1 MKAVEISK
9 TGGAEVLKVKDISL
23 DKPGPDEVTIEQKAI
38 GLNYIDTYHRSG
50 LYPIKLPSGLGLEG
64 AGVITEVGEN
74 IKEFKVGDKIS
85 YAGIPLGSYSTHRN
99 YPTKNLIKVPDSI
112 DLEVAATLMTK
123 GLTTFYLL
131 HKTYPVKSGQKILFH
146 AAAGG
151 VGQIFGQWAKS
162 LGCTVIGTVG
172 SDEKIDIAK
181 KNGYDHVINYNKED
195 FAKKV
200 LEITNGKGVPV
211 VYDGVGKDT
220 LNGSIECLAIRGMM
234 VSFGNA
240 SGPLSDI
247 NVPKMLQP
255 KGLYLVRPAMQQ
267 YLSTKE
273 ELDEA
278 SKIMFEKISSGKVK
292 INIFKKYNLDQVV
305 QAHTDLENRK
315 ILGPAVIIPW
325 FYSTS
330 TSISDMCNFSAL
342 VEVWISLIKNII
354 EIIIDKQ
361 QDPKI
366 NLAIK
371 TSFK

>member
-1 MKAVEISK
+1 MKAVKINK
-9 TGGAEVLKVKDISL
+9 NGGPEVLELKDITL
-23 DKPGPDEVTIEQKAI
+23 TKPGNEEVLIEHAAI

-50 LYPIKLPSGLGLEG
+50 LYPLALPSGLGMEASG
-64 AGVITEVGEN
+64 I
-74 IKEFKVGDKIS
+74 IKEIGSNVSGFSVGDKVA
-85 YAGIPLGSYSTHRN
+85 YAAVPLGAYSTHRIFK
-99 YPTKNLIKVPDSI
+99 TKNLVKVPDEI
-112 DLEVAATLMTK
+112 DLTLAATLMTK

-131 HKTYPVKSGQKILFH
+131 HKTFPVKSGQTILFH

-172 SDEKIDIAK
+172 SDEKINIAK
-181 KNGYDHVINYNKED
+181 ENGYDHVINYNKED

-200 LEITNGKGVPV
+200 LEITDGKGVPV

-255 KGLYLVRPAMQQ
+255 KGLYLVRPSMQQ
-267 YLSTKE
+267 YLSTRE

-278 SKIMFEKISSGKVK
+278 SKVMFEKISSGKVK
-292 INIFKKYNLDQVV
+292 INIFKKYKLDDVV
-305 QAHTDLENRK
+305 HAHTDLENRK
-315 ILGPAVIIPW
+315 IIGPAIIVP
-325 FYSTS
+325 
-330 TSISDMCNFSAL
+330 
-342 VEVWISLIKNII
+342 
-354 EIIIDKQ
+354 
-361 QDPKI
+361 
-366 NLAIK
+366 
-371 TSFK
+371 